1 MFDTLENRNELALL
15 EPKKPNDI
23 YHKAQKIQSVLI
35 RKNGRLE
42 YLFSKEFI
50 QKTEKGYCLTVS
62 KGVCS
67 ALVLYRNNPIP
78 KSPMTEF
85 FKIQNL
91 PPEFRDF
98 LLLLSNLNPDFLKES
113 YKEVQDIAVKLLN
126 QGLNF
131 EKLTNQQFNS
141 YFDAQ
146 LELAQLQQ
154 LKSGQKS
161 KANTEWTPELRE
173 AANKFIAR
181 MVSTLRGQVKELQLL
196 MEKYAEEQQSKNA

>member
-1 MFDTLENRNELALL
+1 
-15 EPKKPNDI
+15 
-23 YHKAQKIQSVLI
+23 
-35 RKNGRLE
+35 
-42 YLFSKEFI
+42 
-50 QKTEKGYCLTVS
+50 
-62 KGVCS
+62 
-67 ALVLYRNNPIP
+67 
-78 KSPMTEF
+78 MTEF